1 MQMVALLVM
10 ATWVYAGAAIGEAAG
25 PPGGAQ
31 GLSLPAEIAG
41 WKWDGA
47 ERQYDSRSVFDYIDG
62 AGEMF
67 LAYGFQNLTVR
78 RFEKAGQPP
87 LTLDCYEM
95 GSAADAYGVFSF
107 ERQEATAGIGQGSE
121 FGGGLLRF
129 WKGQYFVAISADG
142 EGVEAESAVLE
153 LGRRTAAA
161 IPATGP
167 EPRVVGLIPGKDAG
181 LVEASV
187 RYLTSHVLLNLRL
200 FISHE
205 NILNLTR
212 RTEAVLAQ
220 YGQGSQKTHLLLVRW
235 PEAAEAGDA
244 YQKFLAVYL
253 SDAGGKDRRMTADR
267 RWTIAWRRN
276 EFVLVVFGA
285 PTESDGEKLLQATEG
300 RLRGGR

>member
-1 MQMVALLVM
+1 MKIVALLVM

-25 PPGGAQ
+25 PPG
-31 GLSLPAEIAG
+31 LSLPGEIAG

-78 RFEKAGQPP
+78 RFEKANQPP
-87 LTLDCYEM
+87 LTLECYVM

-142 EGVEAESAVLE
+142 EGAEAESAVLE
-153 LGRRTAAA
+153 LGRDTAAA
-161 IPATGP
+161 IPATGS

-181 LVEASV
+181 LVETSV
-187 RYLTSHVLLNLRL
+187 RYLTSHILLNLRL

-220 YGQGSQKTHLLLVRW
+220 YGQGSQTTHLLLVRY
-235 PEAAEAGDA
+235 PEATEAGDV
-244 YQKFLAVYL
+244 YQNFLAAYL
-253 SDAGGKDRRMTADR
+253 PDAGGKDRRMTADR

-276 EFVLVVFGA
+276 EFILVVFGA
-285 PTESDGEKLLQATEG
+285 PTESDGEKLLRATED
-300 RLRGGR
+300 RLRSGR

>member
-1 MQMVALLVM
+1 MKMVALLIM
-10 ATWVYAGAAIGEAAG
+10 ATWVCVGAAIAEAAG
-25 PPGGAQ
+25 PP

-47 ERQYDSRSVFDYIDG
+47 DRQYDSRSVFDYIDG

-78 RFEKAGQPP
+78 RFEKANQPP

-95 GSAADAYGVFSF
+95 GSSADAYGVFSF

-142 EGVEAESAVLE
+142 EGAEAESAVLE
-153 LGRRTAAA
+153 LGRQTAAA

-181 LVEASV
+181 LIETSV

-220 YGQGSQKTHLLLVRW
+220 YGQGSQTTHLLLVRY
-235 PEAAEAGDA
+235 PEATEAGDV
-244 YQKFLAVYL
+244 YQNFLAAYL
-253 SDAGGKDRRMTADR
+253 PDAGGKDRRMTEDR
-267 RWTIAWRRN
+267 RWTIAWHRN

-300 RLRGGR
+300 RLRSGR